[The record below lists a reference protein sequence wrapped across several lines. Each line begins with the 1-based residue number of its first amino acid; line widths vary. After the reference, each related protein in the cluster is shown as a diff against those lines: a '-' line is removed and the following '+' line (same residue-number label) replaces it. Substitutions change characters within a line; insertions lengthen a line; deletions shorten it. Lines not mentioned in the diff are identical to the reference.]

1 MTYPAIKQAPAQT
14 KGQKTKT
21 NSPYKMTKQLS
32 YEIRTSKAKAQG
44 VFATREISLGAI
56 FMAGA
61 LLARADRNS
70 EATVAS
76 HMCKINHHR
85 RPNAKCYRNKAGRME
100 ICALGDI
107 ERGEEITLS
116 RRDVVALCA
125 QPRSLSLH
133 VAAVFAEVGC
143 TYLGAK
149 AMTCFQ

>member
-1 MTYPAIKQAPAQT
+1 
-14 KGQKTKT
+14 
-21 NSPYKMTKQLS
+21 MTKQLS

-85 RPNAKCYRNKAGRME
+85 RRPNAKCDRNKAGRMV
-100 ICALGDI
+100 ICALGNI
-107 ERGEEITLS
+107 KRGEEITLS

-133 VAAVFAEVGC
+133 VAATCTAVFAEVGC
-143 TYLGAK
+143 IYLGAK
-149 AMTCFQ
+149 AKACFQ